1 MSDQDNFGSGFIL
14 GAVVGGL
21 VGGILGA
28 VVASRLNQE
37 AEDSDGLDRSFPG
50 APRHNRE
57 RTRSL
62 HKASQPD
69 IELARRS
76 LEDKIAQLNDAI
88 DAARQQLGGG
98 DSIEQLREP
107 SARVARSSP
116 IEDPLGQ

>member
-37 AEDSDGLDRSFPG
+37 ADGADGLESNFPG
-50 APRHNRE
+50 TTRNKRD
-57 RTRSL
+57 RRRSL
-62 HKASQPD
+62 HNASQPD

-98 DSIEQLREP
+98 DSIEPLREP
-107 SARVARSSP
+107 SAGGARRSP

>member
-1 MSDQDNFGSGFIL
+1 MSDQGNFGSGFIL

-28 VVASRLNQE
+28 VVSSRLNQE
-37 AEDSDGLDRSFPG
+37 ADGSDGLDSSFPG
-50 APRHNRE
+50 ALRNDRD
-57 RTRSL
+57 RKRSL
-62 HKASQPD
+62 HSASQPD

-98 DSIEQLREP
+98 DSLEPLREP
-107 SARVARSSP
+107 SAGAGRRNP